1 MRTRTPSA
9 LKWLAE
15 ERAALAGE
23 LVRLDR
29 LLAELEARRCKVQQQ
44 LSFMDGAIRQFDE
57 DLTPEAIRPV
67 NAWKGKYGKRGALK
81 ALVIEL
87 LGLAG
92 SAGLDTNTLTRAVI
106 AEFGL
111 PFVCST
117 EISRFQSNSIRCLLK
132 ELRLADIAES
142 IHDSDDTSNKNPG
155 IWRLKKQAPTLAEL
169 RAQRDAIA
177 AGTH

>member
-92 SAGLDTNTLTRAVI
+92 SAGLDTNTLRR
-106 AEFGL
+106 G
-111 PFVCST
+111 
-117 EISRFQSNSIRCLLK
+117 
-132 ELRLADIAES
+132 LRLFRSEIPLKRTGELAPRRSE
-142 IHDSDDTSNKNPG
+142 
-155 IWRLKKQAPTLAEL
+155 RLRPPKSQLAL
-169 RAQRDAIA
+169 R
-177 AGTH
+177 